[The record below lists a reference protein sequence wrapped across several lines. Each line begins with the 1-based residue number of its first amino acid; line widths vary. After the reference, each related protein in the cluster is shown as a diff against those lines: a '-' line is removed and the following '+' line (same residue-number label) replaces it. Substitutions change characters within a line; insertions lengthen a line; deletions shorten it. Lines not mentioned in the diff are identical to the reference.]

1 MSRVSVVTDEMVEV
15 EVERG
20 FVLTDDLNV
29 PHEYTPSTRK
39 MLKAHA
45 THWYAK
51 AHGVKIIEPDA
62 LVAASADGGTSESGA
77 GETSGAD
84 VQGGET
90 E

>member
-20 FVLTDDLNV
+20 FTLTDDLNV
-29 PHEYTPSTRK
+29 AHEYAPATRK

-51 AHGVKIIEPDA
+51 AHGVKIVEPDDA
-62 LVAASADGGTSESGA
+62 PVASSAASTTDTDEGTG
-77 GETSGAD
+77 T
-84 VQGGET
+84 QGSET